1 MMQKNNQIILHWTM
15 YEKAE
20 LLEAWPDLSSIAIKI
35 FLSLTKYFSYYNF
48 DQQSSDEGHTG

>member
-1 MMQKNNQIILHWTM
+1 MMQKNNQIILPWTM

-20 LLEAWPDLSSIAIKI
+20 LFEAWPDLSSIAKKN

-48 DQQSSDEGHTG
+48 DQQSSDESHSG